1 MDRMQSNLLRL
12 FFSSA
17 LCLGSVSA
25 FAVGAPSEKAP
36 FNKVEQANEKT
47 VGGQVLDENG
57 EPVIGATVTVKGTK
71 TAVVTDIDG
80 KFSFKVPAG
89 STLVVTYLGYA
100 DKEVAATGTGMTINM
115 AQDEKTLDEVVVTAL
130 GIKRSEKALSYN
142 VQQLGNEDLTTVKST
157 NFMNSLAGK
166 VAGVNINASSA
177 GMGGATRVVMRGPK
191 SINQSN
197 SALYVVD
204 GVPINNRNNGTAE
217 GIYASQPGGEG
228 IADINPEDIESIS
241 VLSGPAAAALYGSA
255 AAQGVIM
262 ITTKK
267 GKEGRVSVVVSNST
281 QFSDVFKMPE
291 FQNEYAN
298 RPGEVR
304 SWGEKGGSE
313 FTGFDPEN
321 FFNTG
326 TNIQNNVSL
335 TVGNGKNQ
343 TYASVGTTNAN
354 GIMPNNSYDRY
365 NFTFRNSTSFLN
377 DKLTLDFNLNYVKQS
392 DMNLMAQGQYF
403 NPLVALYLFPRGESF
418 DAIRTFEVFDQSR
431 GIYVQNWNF
440 GDALSM
446 QNPYWIANRM
456 NRTTKK
462 HRYMINSSLK
472 YQIFDWLDVVG
483 RIRFDRATSKS
494 EDKRYASTINLFAHS
509 DYGFYAYSNA
519 VDQSVY
525 GDVMFNVNKSFD
537 KFSIGA
543 NVGGSFSR
551 TQYDNNGFQGGLRA
565 PSNIFSPNAIDYA
578 NATNDNRPIYA
589 FNKHNINS
597 VFANVELGWRSMVYL
612 TLTGRND
619 WDSALAGTENESFFY
634 PSVGTSAIISQM
646 VKLPEFID
654 YLKVRG
660 SWASVGSAISPNIT
674 SQWRYN
680 FKPNTQT
687 YETVTYKFPKT
698 FYPERTNSWEAG
710 LTARFFNNALTLDMT
725 FYQSNTRKQTFLR
738 PITVS
743 EGYDHEYVQTG
754 NVRNRGLELSI
765 GYNHQFGKLSWSSSL
780 TYSMNRNKIVD
791 LLADPEVTIST
802 TGLNGV
808 GVILKKGGTMGDV
821 YSYTDFARDSE
832 GNIALDASGNVI
844 RKTLS
849 NPKYLGSVLP
859 KGNIGFSNEFSWKGI
874 NLGFLLT
881 ARLGGIVM
889 SQTQAIMDYYGVSKA
904 SAAARENG
912 GIPVNTGLVP
922 AENYYAV
929 VGGDNPIWSEYTYS
943 ATNVRLQEAHISYD
957 VPKKWLAG
965 LDLSLGLTANN
976 LWMIYCKAPFDPEST
991 ASTGTFYQALD
1002 YFMQPSLRSL
1012 GFNVK
1017 LKF

>member
-1 MDRMQSNLLRL
+1 MQSNLLRL

-17 LCLGSVSA
+17 LCVGCVTA
-25 FAVGAPSEKAP
+25 YAAQTPGVAKPFA
-36 FNKVEQANEKT
+36 KVEQANEKT

-57 EPVIGATVTVKGTK
+57 EPVIGATVTLKGTK
-71 TAVVTDIDG
+71 TAVVTDVDG
-80 KFSFKVPAG
+80 KFSLKVPAG
-89 STLVVTYLGYA
+89 STLVITYLGYA
-100 DKEVAATGTGMTINM
+100 DKVVAATGTDMTINI
-115 AQDEKTLDEVVVTAL
+115 AQDEKTLEEVVVTAL

-142 VQQLGNEDLTTVKST
+142 VQQLGNEELTTVKST

-197 SALYVVD
+197 AALYVID
-204 GVPINNRNNGTAE
+204 GVPINNRNNGAVE
-217 GIYASQPGGEG
+217 SIYSTQPGGEG
-228 IADINPEDIESIS
+228 IADLNPEDIESIS

-267 GKEGRVSVVVSNST
+267 GKEGRVSVVVSNSS
-281 QFSDVFKMPE
+281 QFSSVFKMPE

-304 SWGEKGGSE
+304 SWGTKGGSE
-313 FTGFDPEN
+313 YTGFNPED

-343 TYASVGTTNAN
+343 TYASVGTTNAT
-354 GIMPNNSYDRY
+354 GIIPNNEYDRY
-365 NFTFRNSTSFLN
+365 NFTFRNTTSFLK
-377 DKLTLDFNLNYVKQS
+377 DKMTLDFSFSYVKQN
-392 DMNLMAQGQYF
+392 DQNLMAQGQYF
-403 NPLVALYLFPRGESF
+403 NPLVGLYLFPRGESF
-418 DAIRTFEVFDQSR
+418 DAVRTYEVYDQSR
-431 GIYVQNWNF
+431 NIYVQNWNF
-440 GDALSM
+440 GNALSM
-446 QNPYWIANRM
+446 QNPYWVANRM
-456 NRTTKK
+456 NRTNNK
-462 HRYMINSSLK
+462 HRYMVNGSLK
-472 YQIFDWLDVVG
+472 YEILDWLNVVG
-483 RIRFDRATSKS
+483 RIRFDRSSTKS
-494 EDKRYASTINLFAHS
+494 DDKRYASTINLFAHS
-509 DYGFYAYSNA
+509 DYGFYGYTNIA
-519 VDQSVY
+519 DQSVY
-525 GDVMFNVNKSFD
+525 GDVMFNVNKSFEQ
-537 KFSIGA
+537 FSIGA

-551 TQYDNNGFQGGLRA
+551 IKYESNGFQGGLRA
-565 PSNIFSPNAIDYA
+565 PSNVFTPNAIDYA
-578 NATNDNRPIYA
+578 NATNDNRPIYSS
-589 FNKHNINS
+589 NKHNINS
-597 VFANVELGWRSMVYL
+597 VFANVELGWRSMLYL
-612 TLTGRND
+612 TVTGRND
-619 WDSALAGTENESFFY
+619 WDSALAGTNNESFFY
-634 PSVGTSAIISQM
+634 PSVGMSAIISQM
-646 VKLPEFID
+646 AKLPQFIN

-680 FKPNTQT
+680 YKPNTQS
-687 YETVTYKFPKT
+687 YETVTYKFPET

-710 LTARFFNNALTLDMT
+710 LTARFFDNALTLDVT
-725 FYQSNTRKQTFLR
+725 LYQSNTRKQTFLR

-743 EGYDHEYVQTG
+743 EGYSSEYVQTG
-754 NVRNRGLELSI
+754 NVRNRGIELSL
-765 GYNHQFGKLSWSSSL
+765 GYSHEFGKVTWNTSF
-780 TYSMNRNKIVD
+780 TYSMNRNKIID
-791 LLADPEVTIST
+791 LLDNPEETIST
-802 TGLNGV
+802 SGLNGV

-821 YSYTDFARDSE
+821 YSYTDFARDNE

-844 RKTLS
+844 RQTLT
-849 NPKYLGSVLP
+849 NPKYIGNVLP

-874 NLGFLLT
+874 SLGFLLT

-904 SAAARENG
+904 SAVARENG
-912 GIPVNTGLVP
+912 GIPVNTGMVS
-922 AENYYAV
+922 AESYYSV

-943 ATNVRLQEAHISYD
+943 GTNVRLQEAHIGYNI
-957 VPKKWLAG
+957 PKRWLGG

-991 ASTGTFYQALD
+991 ASTGTFYQAMD

>member
-1 MDRMQSNLLRL
+1 MQSNLLRL

-100 DKEVAATGTGMTINM
+100 DKEVAAAGTDMTINM
-115 AQDEKTLDEVVVTAL
+115 AQDEKTLEEVVVTAL

-326 TNIQNNVSL
+326 TNVQNNVSL

-519 VDQSVY
+519 VDQ
-525 GDVMFNVNKSFD
+525 F
-537 KFSIGA
+537 
-543 NVGGSFSR
+543 
-551 TQYDNNGFQGGLRA
+551 
-565 PSNIFSPNAIDYA
+565 
-578 NATNDNRPIYA
+578 
-589 FNKHNINS
+589 
-597 VFANVELGWRSMVYL
+597 MV
-612 TLTGRND
+612 T
-619 WDSALAGTENESFFY
+619 
-634 PSVGTSAIISQM
+634 
-646 VKLPEFID
+646 
-654 YLKVRG
+654 
-660 SWASVGSAISPNIT
+660 
-674 SQWRYN
+674 
-680 FKPNTQT
+680 
-687 YETVTYKFPKT
+687 
-698 FYPERTNSWEAG
+698 
-710 LTARFFNNALTLDMT
+710 
-725 FYQSNTRKQTFLR
+725 
-738 PITVS
+738 
-743 EGYDHEYVQTG
+743 
-754 NVRNRGLELSI
+754 
-765 GYNHQFGKLSWSSSL
+765 
-780 TYSMNRNKIVD
+780 
-791 LLADPEVTIST
+791 
-802 TGLNGV
+802 
-808 GVILKKGGTMGDV
+808 
-821 YSYTDFARDSE
+821 
-832 GNIALDASGNVI
+832 
-844 RKTLS
+844 
-849 NPKYLGSVLP
+849 
-859 KGNIGFSNEFSWKGI
+859 
-874 NLGFLLT
+874 
-881 ARLGGIVM
+881 
-889 SQTQAIMDYYGVSKA
+889 
-904 SAAARENG
+904 
-912 GIPVNTGLVP
+912 
-922 AENYYAV
+922 
-929 VGGDNPIWSEYTYS
+929 
-943 ATNVRLQEAHISYD
+943 
-957 VPKKWLAG
+957 
-965 LDLSLGLTANN
+965 
-976 LWMIYCKAPFDPEST
+976 
-991 ASTGTFYQALD
+991 
-1002 YFMQPSLRSL
+1002 
-1012 GFNVK
+1012 
-1017 LKF
+1017 

>member
-166 VAGVNINASSA
+166 VDGVNINASSA

-403 NPLVALYLFPRGESF
+403 NPYL
-418 DAIRTFEVFDQSR
+418 
-431 GIYVQNWNF
+431 
-440 GDALSM
+440 
-446 QNPYWIANRM
+446 
-456 NRTTKK
+456 
-462 HRYMINSSLK
+462 
-472 YQIFDWLDVVG
+472 
-483 RIRFDRATSKS
+483 
-494 EDKRYASTINLFAHS
+494 
-509 DYGFYAYSNA
+509 
-519 VDQSVY
+519 
-525 GDVMFNVNKSFD
+525 
-537 KFSIGA
+537 
-543 NVGGSFSR
+543 
-551 TQYDNNGFQGGLRA
+551 
-565 PSNIFSPNAIDYA
+565 
-578 NATNDNRPIYA
+578 
-589 FNKHNINS
+589 
-597 VFANVELGWRSMVYL
+597 
-612 TLTGRND
+612 
-619 WDSALAGTENESFFY
+619 
-634 PSVGTSAIISQM
+634 
-646 VKLPEFID
+646 
-654 YLKVRG
+654 
-660 SWASVGSAISPNIT
+660 
-674 SQWRYN
+674 
-680 FKPNTQT
+680 
-687 YETVTYKFPKT
+687 
-698 FYPERTNSWEAG
+698 
-710 LTARFFNNALTLDMT
+710 
-725 FYQSNTRKQTFLR
+725 
-738 PITVS
+738 
-743 EGYDHEYVQTG
+743 
-754 NVRNRGLELSI
+754 
-765 GYNHQFGKLSWSSSL
+765 
-780 TYSMNRNKIVD
+780 
-791 LLADPEVTIST
+791 
-802 TGLNGV
+802 
-808 GVILKKGGTMGDV
+808 
-821 YSYTDFARDSE
+821 
-832 GNIALDASGNVI
+832 
-844 RKTLS
+844 
-849 NPKYLGSVLP
+849 
-859 KGNIGFSNEFSWKGI
+859 
-874 NLGFLLT
+874 
-881 ARLGGIVM
+881 
-889 SQTQAIMDYYGVSKA
+889 
-904 SAAARENG
+904 
-912 GIPVNTGLVP
+912 
-922 AENYYAV
+922 
-929 VGGDNPIWSEYTYS
+929 
-943 ATNVRLQEAHISYD
+943 
-957 VPKKWLAG
+957 
-965 LDLSLGLTANN
+965 
-976 LWMIYCKAPFDPEST
+976 
-991 ASTGTFYQALD
+991 
-1002 YFMQPSLRSL
+1002 
-1012 GFNVK
+1012 
-1017 LKF
+1017 

>member
-1 MDRMQSNLLRL
+1 M
-12 FFSSA
+12 
-17 LCLGSVSA
+17 CLGSVSA
-25 FAVGAPSEKAP
+25 FVVGAPSEKAP

-204 GVPINNRNNGTAE
+204 GVPINNRN
-217 GIYASQPGGEG
+217 
-228 IADINPEDIESIS
+228 
-241 VLSGPAAAALYGSA
+241 
-255 AAQGVIM
+255 
-262 ITTKK
+262 K
-267 GKEGRVSVVVSNST
+267 
-281 QFSDVFKMPE
+281 
-291 FQNEYAN
+291 
-298 RPGEVR
+298 
-304 SWGEKGGSE
+304 
-313 FTGFDPEN
+313 
-321 FFNTG
+321 
-326 TNIQNNVSL
+326 
-335 TVGNGKNQ
+335 
-343 TYASVGTTNAN
+343 
-354 GIMPNNSYDRY
+354 
-365 NFTFRNSTSFLN
+365 
-377 DKLTLDFNLNYVKQS
+377 
-392 DMNLMAQGQYF
+392 
-403 NPLVALYLFPRGESF
+403 
-418 DAIRTFEVFDQSR
+418 
-431 GIYVQNWNF
+431 
-440 GDALSM
+440 
-446 QNPYWIANRM
+446 
-456 NRTTKK
+456 
-462 HRYMINSSLK
+462 
-472 YQIFDWLDVVG
+472 
-483 RIRFDRATSKS
+483 
-494 EDKRYASTINLFAHS
+494 
-509 DYGFYAYSNA
+509 
-519 VDQSVY
+519 
-525 GDVMFNVNKSFD
+525 
-537 KFSIGA
+537 
-543 NVGGSFSR
+543 
-551 TQYDNNGFQGGLRA
+551 
-565 PSNIFSPNAIDYA
+565 
-578 NATNDNRPIYA
+578 
-589 FNKHNINS
+589 
-597 VFANVELGWRSMVYL
+597 
-612 TLTGRND
+612 
-619 WDSALAGTENESFFY
+619 
-634 PSVGTSAIISQM
+634 II
-646 VKLPEFID
+646 
-654 YLKVRG
+654 
-660 SWASVGSAISPNIT
+660 
-674 SQWRYN
+674 
-680 FKPNTQT
+680 
-687 YETVTYKFPKT
+687 
-698 FYPERTNSWEAG
+698 
-710 LTARFFNNALTLDMT
+710 
-725 FYQSNTRKQTFLR
+725 
-738 PITVS
+738 
-743 EGYDHEYVQTG
+743 
-754 NVRNRGLELSI
+754 
-765 GYNHQFGKLSWSSSL
+765 
-780 TYSMNRNKIVD
+780 D

-821 YSYTDFARDSE
+821 YSYTDFARDRE

-889 SQTQAIMDYYGVSKA
+889 SQTQAIMDYYGVSKT

-922 AENYYAV
+922 AEKYYAV

-965 LDLSLGLTANN
+965 LDLSLSLTANN

>member
-551 TQYDNNGFQGGLRA
+551 TQYDNNGF
-565 PSNIFSPNAIDYA
+565 
-578 NATNDNRPIYA
+578 
-589 FNKHNINS
+589 
-597 VFANVELGWRSMVYL
+597 
-612 TLTGRND
+612 
-619 WDSALAGTENESFFY
+619 
-634 PSVGTSAIISQM
+634 
-646 VKLPEFID
+646 
-654 YLKVRG
+654 
-660 SWASVGSAISPNIT
+660 
-674 SQWRYN
+674 
-680 FKPNTQT
+680 
-687 YETVTYKFPKT
+687 
-698 FYPERTNSWEAG
+698 
-710 LTARFFNNALTLDMT
+710 
-725 FYQSNTRKQTFLR
+725 
-738 PITVS
+738 
-743 EGYDHEYVQTG
+743 
-754 NVRNRGLELSI
+754 
-765 GYNHQFGKLSWSSSL
+765 
-780 TYSMNRNKIVD
+780 
-791 LLADPEVTIST
+791 
-802 TGLNGV
+802 
-808 GVILKKGGTMGDV
+808 
-821 YSYTDFARDSE
+821 
-832 GNIALDASGNVI
+832 
-844 RKTLS
+844 
-849 NPKYLGSVLP
+849 
-859 KGNIGFSNEFSWKGI
+859 
-874 NLGFLLT
+874 
-881 ARLGGIVM
+881 
-889 SQTQAIMDYYGVSKA
+889 
-904 SAAARENG
+904 
-912 GIPVNTGLVP
+912 
-922 AENYYAV
+922 
-929 VGGDNPIWSEYTYS
+929 
-943 ATNVRLQEAHISYD
+943 
-957 VPKKWLAG
+957 
-965 LDLSLGLTANN
+965 
-976 LWMIYCKAPFDPEST
+976 
-991 ASTGTFYQALD
+991 
-1002 YFMQPSLRSL
+1002 
-1012 GFNVK
+1012 
-1017 LKF
+1017 

>member
-1 MDRMQSNLLRL
+1 MQSNLLRL

-17 LCLGSVSA
+17 LCVGCVSA
-25 FAVGAPSEKAP
+25 YATETPSVAKPFA
-36 FNKVEQANEKT
+36 KVEQANEKT

-57 EPVIGATVTVKGTK
+57 EPVIGATVKVKGTQ
-71 TAVVTDIDG
+71 TAVVTDVDG
-80 KFSFKVPAG
+80 KFSLKVPAG
-89 STLVVTYLGYA
+89 STLVITYLGYA
-100 DKEVAATGTGMTINM
+100 DKEVAATGTGMTINI
-115 AQDEKTLDEVVVTAL
+115 AQDEKTLEEVVVTAL

-142 VQQLGNEDLTTVKST
+142 VQQLGNEELTTVKST

-197 SALYVVD
+197 AALYVVD
-204 GVPINNRNNGTAE
+204 GVPINNRNDGAVE
-217 GIYASQPGGEG
+217 SIYSTQPGGEG
-228 IADINPEDIESIS
+228 IADLNPEDIESIS

-267 GKEGRVSVVVSNST
+267 GKEGRVSVVVSNSS
-281 QFSDVFKMPE
+281 QFSSVFKMPE

-304 SWGEKGGSE
+304 SWGTKGGSE
-313 FTGFDPEN
+313 YTGFEPED

-343 TYASVGTTNAN
+343 TYASIGTTNAT
-354 GIMPNNSYDRY
+354 GIIPNNDYDRY
-365 NFTFRNSTSFLN
+365 NFTFRNTTNFLN
-377 DKLTLDFNLNYVKQS
+377 DKMTLDFNFSYVKQN
-392 DMNLMAQGQYF
+392 DQNLVAQGQYF

-418 DAIRTFEVFDQSR
+418 DAVRTYEVYDQSR
-431 GIYVQNWNF
+431 NIYVQNWNF
-440 GDALSM
+440 GNGLSM
-446 QNPYWIANRM
+446 QNPYWVANRM
-456 NRTTKK
+456 NRTNNK
-462 HRYMINSSLK
+462 HRYMVNGSLK
-472 YQIFDWLDVVG
+472 YEITDWLNVAG
-483 RIRFDRATSKS
+483 RIRFDRSSTKA

-509 DYGFYAYSNA
+509 DYGFYGYTNIA
-519 VDQSVY
+519 DQSVY
-525 GDVMFNVNKSFD
+525 GDVMFNVNKTLEQ
-537 KFSIGA
+537 FSIGA

-551 TQYDNNGFQGGLRA
+551 VKYESNGFQGGLRA
-565 PSNIFSPNAIDYA
+565 PSNVFTPNAIDYA
-578 NATNDNRPIYA
+578 NATNDNRPIYSS
-589 FNKHNINS
+589 NKHNINS
-597 VFANVELGWRSMVYL
+597 VFANVELGWRSMLYL
-612 TLTGRND
+612 TVTGRND
-619 WDSALAGTENESFFY
+619 WDSALAGTNNESFFY
-634 PSVGTSAIISQM
+634 PSVGMSAIISQM
-646 VKLPEFID
+646 AKLPEFIN

-674 SQWRYN
+674 SLWRYN
-680 FKPNTQT
+680 YKPNTQS
-687 YETVTYKFPKT
+687 YETVTYKFPET

-710 LTARFFNNALTLDMT
+710 LTARFFNNALTLDVT
-725 FYQSNTRKQTFLR
+725 LYQSNTRKQTFLR

-743 EGYDHEYVQTG
+743 EGYSSEYVQTG
-754 NVRNRGLELSI
+754 NVRNRGIELSL
-765 GYNHQFGKLSWSSSL
+765 GYSHQFGKLTWNSSF
-780 TYSMNRNKIVD
+780 TYSMNRNKIID
-791 LLADPEVTIST
+791 LLPDPEETIST
-802 TGLNGV
+802 SGLNGV

-821 YSYTDFARDSE
+821 YSYTDFARDNE

-844 RKTLS
+844 RQTLT
-849 NPKYLGSVLP
+849 NPKYLGNVLP

-874 NLGFLLT
+874 SLGFLLT

-889 SQTQAIMDYYGVSKA
+889 SQTQAIMDYYGVSKT
-904 SAAARENG
+904 SAVARDNG
-912 GIPVNTGLVP
+912 GIPVNTGMVS
-922 AENYYAV
+922 AESYYGV

-943 ATNVRLQEAHISYD
+943 GTNVRLQEAHIGYD
-957 VPKKWLAG
+957 IPKRWLGG

>member
-1 MDRMQSNLLRL
+1 M
-12 FFSSA
+12 
-17 LCLGSVSA
+17 CLGSVSA
-25 FAVGAPSEKAP
+25 FVVGAPSEKAP

-100 DKEVAATGTGMTINM
+100 DKEVAATGTGMTISM

-166 VAGVNINASSA
+166 VAGVNINASST

-551 TQYDNNGFQGGLRA
+551 TQYDNNGF
-565 PSNIFSPNAIDYA
+565 
-578 NATNDNRPIYA
+578 
-589 FNKHNINS
+589 
-597 VFANVELGWRSMVYL
+597 
-612 TLTGRND
+612 
-619 WDSALAGTENESFFY
+619 
-634 PSVGTSAIISQM
+634 
-646 VKLPEFID
+646 
-654 YLKVRG
+654 
-660 SWASVGSAISPNIT
+660 
-674 SQWRYN
+674 
-680 FKPNTQT
+680 
-687 YETVTYKFPKT
+687 
-698 FYPERTNSWEAG
+698 
-710 LTARFFNNALTLDMT
+710 
-725 FYQSNTRKQTFLR
+725 
-738 PITVS
+738 
-743 EGYDHEYVQTG
+743 
-754 NVRNRGLELSI
+754 
-765 GYNHQFGKLSWSSSL
+765 
-780 TYSMNRNKIVD
+780 
-791 LLADPEVTIST
+791 
-802 TGLNGV
+802 
-808 GVILKKGGTMGDV
+808 
-821 YSYTDFARDSE
+821 
-832 GNIALDASGNVI
+832 
-844 RKTLS
+844 
-849 NPKYLGSVLP
+849 
-859 KGNIGFSNEFSWKGI
+859 
-874 NLGFLLT
+874 
-881 ARLGGIVM
+881 
-889 SQTQAIMDYYGVSKA
+889 
-904 SAAARENG
+904 
-912 GIPVNTGLVP
+912 
-922 AENYYAV
+922 
-929 VGGDNPIWSEYTYS
+929 
-943 ATNVRLQEAHISYD
+943 
-957 VPKKWLAG
+957 
-965 LDLSLGLTANN
+965 
-976 LWMIYCKAPFDPEST
+976 
-991 ASTGTFYQALD
+991 
-1002 YFMQPSLRSL
+1002 
-1012 GFNVK
+1012 
-1017 LKF
+1017 

>member
-100 DKEVAATGTGMTINM
+100 DKEVAATGTGMTINL

-326 TNIQNNVSL
+326 TNVQNNVSL

-551 TQYDNNGFQGGLRA
+551 TQFDNNGFQGGLRA

-578 NATNDNRPIYA
+578 NATNDCWARR
-589 FNKHNINS
+589 KS
-597 VFANVELGWRSMVYL
+597 
-612 TLTGRND
+612 
-619 WDSALAGTENESFFY
+619 SA
-634 PSVGTSAIISQM
+634 
-646 VKLPEFID
+646 
-654 YLKVRG
+654 
-660 SWASVGSAISPNIT
+660 
-674 SQWRYN
+674 
-680 FKPNTQT
+680 
-687 YETVTYKFPKT
+687 
-698 FYPERTNSWEAG
+698 
-710 LTARFFNNALTLDMT
+710 
-725 FYQSNTRKQTFLR
+725 
-738 PITVS
+738 
-743 EGYDHEYVQTG
+743 
-754 NVRNRGLELSI
+754 
-765 GYNHQFGKLSWSSSL
+765 
-780 TYSMNRNKIVD
+780 
-791 LLADPEVTIST
+791 
-802 TGLNGV
+802 
-808 GVILKKGGTMGDV
+808 
-821 YSYTDFARDSE
+821 
-832 GNIALDASGNVI
+832 
-844 RKTLS
+844 
-849 NPKYLGSVLP
+849 
-859 KGNIGFSNEFSWKGI
+859 
-874 NLGFLLT
+874 
-881 ARLGGIVM
+881 
-889 SQTQAIMDYYGVSKA
+889 
-904 SAAARENG
+904 
-912 GIPVNTGLVP
+912 
-922 AENYYAV
+922 
-929 VGGDNPIWSEYTYS
+929 
-943 ATNVRLQEAHISYD
+943 
-957 VPKKWLAG
+957 
-965 LDLSLGLTANN
+965 
-976 LWMIYCKAPFDPEST
+976 
-991 ASTGTFYQALD
+991 
-1002 YFMQPSLRSL
+1002 
-1012 GFNVK
+1012 
-1017 LKF
+1017 

>member
-191 SINQSN
+191 SINQCN

-313 FTGFDPEN
+313 FTGFEPEN

-403 NPLVALYLFPRGESF
+403 NPLVALYLFSLFYFF

-494 EDKRYASTINLFAHS
+494 EDKRYASTITLFAHS

-551 TQYDNNGFQGGLRA
+551 TQYDNNGF
-565 PSNIFSPNAIDYA
+565 
-578 NATNDNRPIYA
+578 
-589 FNKHNINS
+589 
-597 VFANVELGWRSMVYL
+597 
-612 TLTGRND
+612 
-619 WDSALAGTENESFFY
+619 
-634 PSVGTSAIISQM
+634 
-646 VKLPEFID
+646 
-654 YLKVRG
+654 
-660 SWASVGSAISPNIT
+660 
-674 SQWRYN
+674 
-680 FKPNTQT
+680 
-687 YETVTYKFPKT
+687 
-698 FYPERTNSWEAG
+698 
-710 LTARFFNNALTLDMT
+710 
-725 FYQSNTRKQTFLR
+725 
-738 PITVS
+738 
-743 EGYDHEYVQTG
+743 
-754 NVRNRGLELSI
+754 
-765 GYNHQFGKLSWSSSL
+765 
-780 TYSMNRNKIVD
+780 
-791 LLADPEVTIST
+791 
-802 TGLNGV
+802 
-808 GVILKKGGTMGDV
+808 
-821 YSYTDFARDSE
+821 
-832 GNIALDASGNVI
+832 
-844 RKTLS
+844 
-849 NPKYLGSVLP
+849 
-859 KGNIGFSNEFSWKGI
+859 
-874 NLGFLLT
+874 
-881 ARLGGIVM
+881 
-889 SQTQAIMDYYGVSKA
+889 
-904 SAAARENG
+904 
-912 GIPVNTGLVP
+912 
-922 AENYYAV
+922 
-929 VGGDNPIWSEYTYS
+929 
-943 ATNVRLQEAHISYD
+943 
-957 VPKKWLAG
+957 
-965 LDLSLGLTANN
+965 
-976 LWMIYCKAPFDPEST
+976 
-991 ASTGTFYQALD
+991 
-1002 YFMQPSLRSL
+1002 
-1012 GFNVK
+1012 
-1017 LKF
+1017 

>member
-1 MDRMQSNLLRL
+1 MQSNLLRL
-12 FFSSA
+12 LFSSA
-17 LCLGSVSA
+17 MCLGSASA
-25 FAVGAPSEKAP
+25 FAVGVPEMKLPYSKAL
-36 FNKVEQANEKT
+36 QANEET
-47 VGGQVLDENG
+47 VSGQVLDEKG

-71 TAVVTDIDG
+71 IATVTDIDG
-80 KFSFKVPAG
+80 KFSLKVPKG

-100 DKEVAATGTGMTINM
+100 DKEVMAAGADMQITIS
-115 AQDEKTLDEVVVTAL
+115 QDEETLEEVVVTAL

-142 VQQLGNEDLTTVKST
+142 VQQLGNENLTTVKST
-157 NFMNSLAGK
+157 NFMNSLSGK

-204 GVPINNRNNGTAE
+204 GVPINNRNDGDVE
-217 GIYASQPGGEG
+217 SIYSTQPGGEG
-228 IADINPEDIESIS
+228 IADLNPEDIESIS

-267 GKEGRVSVVVSNST
+267 GKEGRVSVVISNSS
-281 QFSDVFKMPE
+281 QFSSVFKMPE

-313 FTGFDPEN
+313 YTGYDPKD

-326 TNIQNNVSL
+326 SNIQNNVAL

-343 TYASVGTTNAN
+343 TYASIGTTNAK
-354 GIMPNNSYDRY
+354 GIIPNNKYDRY
-365 NFTFRNSTSFLN
+365 NFTFRNTTSFLD
-377 DKLTLDFNLNYVKQS
+377 DKMTLDFNFSYVKQN
-392 DMNLMAQGQYF
+392 DRNLTAQGQYF
-403 NPLVALYLFPRGESF
+403 NPLVSLYLFPRGESF
-418 DAIRTFEVFDQSR
+418 DAVRTYEVYDQSR

-440 GDALSM
+440 GNALSM
-446 QNPYWIANRM
+446 QNPYWVANRM
-456 NRTTKK
+456 THSNNK
-462 HRYMINSSLK
+462 HRYMVNGSLK
-472 YQIFDWLDVVG
+472 YQILDWLDVVG
-483 RIRFDRATSKS
+483 RMRFDRSSTKF
-494 EDKRYASTINLFAHS
+494 EDKRYASTINLFSHS
-509 DYGFYAYSNA
+509 DYGYYGYSNA
-519 VDQSVY
+519 VDQSLY
-525 GDVMFNVNKSFD
+525 GDVMFNVNKSFEQ
-537 KFSIGA
+537 FSVGA

-551 TQYDNNGFQGGLRA
+551 VLYDCNGFQGGLRA
-565 PSNIFSPNAIDYA
+565 PSNVFTPNAIDYA
-578 NATNDNRPIYA
+578 NATNDNRPIYNS
-589 FNKHNINS
+589 NKHYINS
-597 VFANVELGWRSMVYL
+597 VFANVEFGWRSMLYL

-619 WDSALAGTENESFFY
+619 WDSALAGTSNESFFY
-634 PSVGTSAIISQM
+634 PSVGMSAIISQM
-646 VKLPEFID
+646 AKMPEFIS

-680 FKPNTQT
+680 YKPNTQS
-687 YETVTYKFPKT
+687 YETVTYKFPET

-710 LTARFFNNALTLDMT
+710 LAARFFNNSLTLDVT
-725 FYQSNTRKQTFLR
+725 VYQSNTRKQTFLR
-738 PITVS
+738 PITVA
-743 EGYDHEYVQTG
+743 EGYGSEYVQTG
-754 NVRNRGLELSI
+754 NVRNRGIELSL
-765 GYNHQFGKLSWSSSL
+765 GYNHQFGDFSWNSTF
-780 TYSMNRNKIVD
+780 TYSMNRNKIIE
-791 LLADPEVTIST
+791 LLDDPEETIST
-802 TGLNGV
+802 SGLNGV

-821 YSYTDFARDSE
+821 YTYTDFTRDNE

-849 NPKYLGSVLP
+849 NPKYLGNVLP
-859 KGNIGFSNEFSWKGI
+859 KGNLGFSNEFSWKGI

-889 SQTQAIMDYYGVSKA
+889 SQTQAIMDFYGVSKA
-904 SAAARENG
+904 SAVARENG
-912 GIPVNTGLVP
+912 GIPVNTGKIS
-922 AENYYAV
+922 AESYYTV

-943 ATNVRLQEAHISYD
+943 GTNVRLQEAHIGYD
-957 VPKKWLAG
+957 IPKQWLGG
-965 LDLSLGLTANN
+965 LELSLGLTANN